1 MPPTKILIVED
12 EIIVAENLKQ
22 RLIDLDYQVLD
33 IVSYGE
39 KAIPKVDEL
48 EPDLI
53 LMDIRLKGAMLG
65 TEAAEKIHN
74 THNIPIIFVTS
85 HVDSETLKK
94 AKITEPFGYIVK
106 PYRTK
111 ELHSSIEMAM
121 YKHRLDQKLRAS
133 EARYRAI
140 VEDQSELICR
150 FLADRTLSFANK
162 AYCDYFGKS
171 REELIG
177 EKFTKF
183 IHPDDAEFVTN
194 KIASL
199 NQKNRSI
206 TYEHRVIDDNGNI
219 RWQQWNDHM
228 IIDEN
233 DNFIEYQS
241 VGRDITER
249 KIMEEKLKQREEYV
263 NALMKNAS
271 DIISI
276 HDENGIINF
285 LSPNVENLLGYT
297 PQELLGENLFK
308 FMHPDDVQLTIQA
321 MDKILDNPHTPHIN
335 QTQILDSNGDYHH
348 IESIGTNFLDNP
360 IIRGIVVNSRDVTYR
375 KKAEQKIRE
384 SEERFR
390 YISELVSDYMYVLS
404 MKPNGWLIREWVS
417 DAINRITGYTFEEL
431 DKLNGWQN
439 LAHPDDREEVVR
451 HRKAFKSGKTD
462 ISEYR
467 IVTKDGSIRWLRD
480 YTRPIWDEEEN
491 RVVKIVGAAQD
502 ITKRKLAEKALRQ
515 SEKKYK
521 DLVETIDEWI
531 WEVDRN
537 GKSIYNS
544 PKVKCITGYEPSELH
559 GKMATDLMPASE
571 ANRVYDF
578 YQESISKEKPFKSYE
593 CVIHHKNGEEIIIE
607 SSGTPFFNGDGTLK
621 GFRGINR
628 DITDRKKA
636 EEALK
641 KSEREKSIILNS
653 TAEMVAYYDKDL
665 TIQWANKA
673 AADSV
678 GKQKEDLVGDQ
689 CYEIW
694 HNREEPCEGCPILKA
709 LETKQAVEGEMA
721 TLNGQ
726 FWYLRGYPVFDENNE
741 VVGLVEFGQNITE
754 KKIAQEELNR
764 SRERFRKLYE
774 NATIGLYRTT
784 PDGKVLM
791 ANPALVKMLGYESL
805 EELSTHRNLEEDGFE
820 PDYPREDFKRW
831 LDEKGEIH
839 GLEEGWR
846 RKDGT
851 TIYVRESARVIRDED
866 GKPVYYEGTVEDITE
881 RKLAEMAKRES
892 EEKYRTIFLNAPL
905 GIFRSTPEG
914 KFLEVNPVLAE
925 MLGYNEPQEVLDNIY
940 DIAEQI
946 YIKTEKRKDIVKS
959 TMETQNVL
967 RYVNWYKQK
976 DGTPFVANLTLKT
989 IFDKAGNILYLL
1001 GIVED
1006 ITERQKAQEQIR
1018 KSLREK
1024 VALLKEIHHR
1034 VKNNMQVISSLLYI
1048 QSQKTTG
1055 KKCRAILQE
1064 TQERVKSMALV
1075 HEKMYKSKDLA
1086 QIDIS
1091 EYIHSLAS
1099 ELFYA
1104 YKPNYSEIRLH
1115 INAHNTLMRID
1126 TAIPCGLIINE
1137 LVTNALKHGFPE
1149 CRNGKVAVEFFEQDN
1164 EYILIVADDGINF
1177 PENIQ
1182 IDTPQSMGLEL
1193 IKDLTTEQLKGN
1205 IELDRTNGAT
1215 FKIIFPKPD

>member
-1 MPPTKILIVED
+1 V
-12 EIIVAENLKQ
+12 
-22 RLIDLDYQVLD
+22 
-33 IVSYGE
+33 
-39 KAIPKVDEL
+39 
-48 EPDLI
+48 
-53 LMDIRLKGAMLG
+53 
-65 TEAAEKIHN
+65 
-74 THNIPIIFVTS
+74 
-85 HVDSETLKK
+85 
-94 AKITEPFGYIVK
+94 
-106 PYRTK
+106 
-111 ELHSSIEMAM
+111 
-121 YKHRLDQKLRAS
+121 
-133 EARYRAI
+133 
-140 VEDQSELICR
+140 
-150 FLADRTLSFANK
+150 NK

-183 IHPDDAEFVTN
+183 IHPDDAQFVAN
-194 KIASL
+194 EIASL
-199 NQKNRSI
+199 NQENRSI
-206 TYEHRVIDDNGNI
+206 TYEHRVIDERGNI

-228 IIDEN
+228 IFDEN

-241 VGRDITER
+241 VGRDITQR
-249 KIMEEKLKQREEYV
+249 KIMEEKLRQREEYI
-263 NALMKNAS
+263 NALMENAT
-271 DIISI
+271 DIITI

-285 LSPNVENLLGYT
+285 VSPNVENLLGYA
-297 PQELLGENLFK
+297 PEELLGDNIFK
-308 FMHPDDVQLTIQA
+308 IIHPDDVQVTIQA

-335 QTQILDSNGDYHH
+335 QVRMLDKNADYRY

-375 KKAEQKIRE
+375 KRAEQKIRE
-384 SEERFR
+384 SKERFQ
-390 YISELVSDYMYVLS
+390 YISELVSDYMYVLT

-467 IVTKDGSIRWLRD
+467 IVTKDGSIRWLKD
-480 YTRPIWDEEEN
+480 YTRPIWDKEGN
-491 RVVKIVGAAQD
+491 RVVKIIGAAQD
-502 ITKRKLAEKALRQ
+502 ITERKSAEEALKQ

-531 WEVDRN
+531 WEIDRS

-544 PKVKCITGYEPSELH
+544 PKVKSITGYEPSQLH
-559 GKMATDLMPASE
+559 GKLPIELMPPSE
-571 ANRVYDF
+571 ADRVYNF
-578 YQESISKEKPFKSYE
+578 FQESISQKKPFKSYE
-593 CVIHHKNGEEIIIE
+593 CVIRHKNGRKIIIE
-607 SSGTPFFNGDGTLK
+607 SSGTPFFNGNGNLQ

-628 DITDRKKA
+628 DITA
-636 EEALK
+636 
-641 KSEREKSIILNS
+641 
-653 TAEMVAYYDKDL
+653 
-665 TIQWANKA
+665 
-673 AADSV
+673 
-678 GKQKEDLVGDQ
+678 
-689 CYEIW
+689 
-694 HNREEPCEGCPILKA
+694 
-709 LETKQAVEGEMA
+709 
-721 TLNGQ
+721 
-726 FWYLRGYPVFDENNE
+726 
-741 VVGLVEFGQNITE
+741 
-754 KKIAQEELNR
+754 KKIAEEELNR

-784 PDGKVLM
+784 PDGKILM

-805 EELSTHRNLEEDGFE
+805 EELSSNRNLEKDGFE
-820 PDYPREDFKRW
+820 PDYPRTEFKRW

-839 GLEEGWR
+839 GLEEGWT

-851 TIYVRESARVIRDED
+851 IIYVRESARVIKDED
-866 GKPVYYEGTVEDITE
+866 GNPIYYEGTVEDVTE

-905 GIFRSTPEG
+905 GVFRSTPEG

-925 MLGYNEPQEVLDNIY
+925 MLGYDNPQEVLDDID

-946 YIKTEKRKDIVKS
+946 YIKTEKRRDIVKDTIES
-959 TMETQNVL
+959 KNVL
-967 RYVNWYKQK
+967 RYVNWYKKK
-976 DGTPFVANLTLKT
+976 DGTHFVANLTLKT

-1034 VKNNMQVISSLLYI
+1034 VKNNMQVISSLMYI
-1048 QSQKTTG
+1048 QSQKTAG
-1055 KKCRAILQE
+1055 EKCRDILQE

-1091 EYIHSLAS
+1091 EYINSLAS

-1104 YKPNYSEIRLH
+1104 YNPNHSDIRLN
-1115 INAHNTLMRID
+1115 IDAHNTLMRID

-1137 LVTNALKHGFPE
+1137 LITNALKHGFPE
-1149 CRNGKVAVEFFEQDN
+1149 RSDGEINVEFFEQDD
-1164 EYILIVADDGINF
+1164 EYILIVSDDGIDF
-1177 PENIQ
+1177 PQDIQ
-1182 IDTPQSMGLEL
+1182 VETPQSMGLEL

-1205 IELDRTNGAT
+1205 IELDRTNGAI
-1215 FKIIFPKPD
+1215 FKIVFPKPDYKESEENE